1 MTEKEKNHN
10 FIRQYCKLNIWNIC
24 LDLGLY
30 TDYANIKRGKAS
42 AKKIKKV
49 KKEIERRLKELEVD
63 YENKI

>member
-10 FIRQYCKLNIWNIC
+10 FIRQFGKINVWNVC

-30 TDYANIKRGKAS
+30 TDYANIMRGTAS

-49 KKEIERRLKELEVD
+49 KKEIERRLKVI
-63 YENKI
+63 YENNV